1 MATLA
6 ESPQGEVWLA
16 DRVRGTSP
24 LANAQGLLPDSER
37 EARRLPELVAARL
50 QFTADGA
57 LWATMSPHGGVA
69 RVTFDGTR
77 AVRME
82 RFDSPH
88 GLTATSAVPIIVDRE
103 GNSGSAPISAST
115 ASARSVHTLAVG
127 PAIPTARW
135 CGPAMARVWL
145 WRRPQALRPRRTL
158 LDGSATQL
166 QAAARQAAT
175 PIWQFDWV
183 NLARTVAGRTT
194 RIPLPA
200 PFTGQPLHA
209 LLFPDDA
216 QAWVCTG
223 ERGCCTTSTASGN
236 ANAACPNRPARHW
249 RWMPTAS
256 CCSAM
261 PTAGCAA
268 WGRRASKPSTPATA
282 CRSGR
287 SRRY

>member
-1 MATLA
+1 
-6 ESPQGEVWLA
+6 
-16 DRVRGTSP
+16 
-24 LANAQGLLPDSER
+24 
-37 EARRLPELVAARL
+37 
-50 QFTADGA
+50 
-57 LWATMSPHGGVA
+57 
-69 RVTFDGTR
+69 
-77 AVRME
+77 ME

-127 PAIPTARW
+127 PSDPYRSLVRASD
-135 CGPAMARVWL
+135 GRVYGYGEDL
-145 WRRPQALRPRRTL
+145 KPYDLRRTCWM
-158 LDGSATQL
+158 AAPQL
-166 QAAARQAAT
+166 QAAARQAPT

-183 NLARTVAGRTT
+183 NLARTVAGHTT

-209 LLFPDDA
+209 LLFPDDD

-287 SRRY
+287 SRRCCIIRTCCW